1 MDVSICENGYDDRVF
16 INCPFDDAYLPLFH
30 AATFAT
36 YFCGFY
42 PTTSLAE
49 DNGLESRIDKIARI
63 IEQCRYGIHDIS
75 RTELNPSGCPRFNM
89 PFELGL
95 FFGARLYGNTGQKTK
110 NALILERSQY
120 SYQQLISD
128 INGIDVKAHEDDPFR
143 IIRHIR
149 NWLSINSKR
158 KAIPGADLICASY
171 LNFSKRLPNLS
182 SSVGFTNIKE
192 LPFKDFRGI
201 IEEWLIETS
210 DRTEFPNRLPFTI
223 SEIP

>member
-1 MDVSICENGYDDRVF
+1 MDARICENGYDDRVF

-30 AATFAT
+30 AAIFTI

-49 DNGLESRIDKIARI
+49 DNGLESRINKIARI

-75 RTELNPSGCPRFNM
+75 RTELNPAGCPRFNM

-95 FFGARLYGNTGQKTK
+95 FFGARLYGNLDQKTK
-110 NALILERSQY
+110 NALILEKEQY

-128 INGIDVKAHEDDPFR
+128 LNGIDAKAHQDDPYR
-143 IIRHIR
+143 IIQHIR
-149 NWLSINSKR
+149 NWLSINSK
-158 KAIPGADLICASY
+158 KKDIPGPDLIWASY
-171 LNFSKRLPNLS
+171 LNFSKRLPGLS
-182 SSVGFTNIKE
+182 SSIGFAEIKD
-192 LPFKDFRGI
+192 LPFEDFRGI

-210 DRTEFPNRLPFTI
+210 DRVVFSKELPFRI
-223 SEIP
+223 N